1 MCFSEHAIC
10 TLSLP
15 PASLRTRLCVLQIA
29 FLTRRVML
37 PPPAPPPW
45 AVARFLAGQ
54 TAATQRRA
62 AAAQAMAEA
71 NAWAE
76 EWAAAAEPLPDAR
89 ATEPLTPRAD
99 DESGGNDNAAAA
111 ALAAA
116 GAVAEAKALAAQREE
131 AEFAARTVPLVAVAL
146 DLAGRSLAVPQVRVL
161 ATGLG
166 RAAALSS
173 LDLRHNPFERDE
185 EAYDEVRR
193 ECRER
198 RDK

>member
-1 MCFSEHAIC
+1 
-10 TLSLP
+10 
-15 PASLRTRLCVLQIA
+15 
-29 FLTRRVML
+29 ML

-45 AVARFLAGQ
+45 AVARFLAGRA
-54 TAATQRRA
+54 AATQRRA
-62 AAAQAMAEA
+62 AAAEAMAEA
-71 NAWAE
+71 SAWAE
-76 EWAAAAEPLPDAR
+76 EWAAAAEPRPDGR
-89 ATEPLTPRAD
+89 ATEPLTPRAHD
-99 DESGGNDNAAAA
+99 GGGGNASAAAA
-111 ALAAA
+111 AAAA

-146 DLAGRSLAVPQVRVL
+146 DLTGRSLAVAQVRVL
-161 ATGLG
+161 ASGLE

-198 RDK
+198 RGK